1 MFKHIVKS
9 DNMNSFYLL
18 TLSPKGSISEK
29 ARRFLKEQL
38 RKIIKNEA
46 NHDTDDDVSILILH
60 ETYYY
65 KIPSSRDRG

>member
-1 MFKHIVKS
+1 MVKTG
-9 DNMNSFYLL
+9 DINSFYIL
-18 TLSPKGSISEK
+18 TLFPKGSRPEK

-38 RKIIKNEA
+38 RKIVKNEA
-46 NHDTDDDVSILILH
+46 NHDNDDDVCILILH